1 MWLYWFLGA
10 LILVSLGLFMAAL
23 TLIYNYYYPI
33 IEHNDYPLI
42 VNLTISWVAF
52 YLFMIV
58 MGIYLSKVSDETPA
72 ARLAGFIMLVLFT
85 LTTLSLL
92 MATVI
97 EIAQSPQFQD
107 LYNPY
112 VILITLIVVI
122 FVMALFSIKVVK
134 EWLKNKTRP
143 S

>member
-1 MWLYWFLGA
+1 MWLYWFLGS

-23 TLIYNYYYPI
+23 TLLYNYYYSI
-33 IEHNDYPLI
+33 IEHDNYPLI

-58 MGIYLSKVSDETPA
+58 MGIYLSKVTDETPA
-72 ARLAGFIMLVLFT
+72 ARLAGLIMLILFT
-85 LTTLSLL
+85 LSTLSLL

-97 EIAQSPQFQD
+97 EISQSPQFQD
-107 LYNPY
+107 LYVPY

-122 FVMALFSIKVVK
+122 VVMALFSIKVVK
-134 EWLKNKTRP
+134 KWIGK
-143 S
+143 